1 MSQQSSTQG
10 GIQLGRGEG
19 KSFWLLT
26 DHRNSMSNGPAGPP
40 PLRAFC
46 RGATHPRV
54 NVMKT
59 TRATSSSSNGPDTAL
74 HNVSTARA
82 SPRSTVRRATL
93 NY

>member
-1 MSQQSSTQG
+1 MGST
-10 GIQLGRGEG
+10 
-19 KSFWLLT
+19 SMPALLPIILT
-26 DHRNSMSNGPAGPP
+26 ASHIVLASNGPAGPP

-82 SPRSTVRRATL
+82 LPRSTVRRATL